1 MRQRITGIQWQ
12 QRWKE
17 RQWQI
22 LMTNDTIHAE
32 LQRQLNNL
40 VAQGFLARDQG
51 MYRSIFASVLGKISI
66 LQEQSL
72 SLIDLQLGILPFV
85 IVLKRTV
92 IRSEEAIR
100 LIEINGKKGV
110 EKMFPK
116 TPSQFQTL
124 ASIQLPPTDAYFIV
138 DIDRG
143 KHSLNMAPRAALT
156 EIERAGRSPLTIE
169 EGISILAQHP
179 DFLMRNNCYSLLAS
193 RIEGDKRVPAIWLN
207 AKGEP
212 NLGWC
217 WDGNPHTWLGSASCR
232 TRI

>member
-1 MRQRITGIQWQ
+1 
-12 QRWKE
+12 
-17 RQWQI
+17 
-22 LMTNDTIHAE
+22 MTNDAIHAE
-32 LQRQLNNL
+32 LKRQLGNL
-40 VAQGFLARDQG
+40 VAQGFLSKHQA
-51 MYRSIFASVLGKISI
+51 MHESIVASILGKISL

-72 SLIDLQLGILPFV
+72 PLIDLQLGTLPFV

-92 IRSEEAIR
+92 ISPEEAIR
-100 LIEINGKKGV
+100 LIDISGKKGV

-124 ASIQLPPTDAYFIV
+124 SSIELPPTEAYLIA

-143 KHSLNMAPRAALT
+143 KHNLNMVPNSAFI

-169 EGISILAQHP
+169 EGISILAQYP
-179 DFLMRNNCYSLLAS
+179 EFLTRNNCYSLLAS

-217 WDGNPHTWLGSASCR
+217 WNGNPHTWLGSASCR